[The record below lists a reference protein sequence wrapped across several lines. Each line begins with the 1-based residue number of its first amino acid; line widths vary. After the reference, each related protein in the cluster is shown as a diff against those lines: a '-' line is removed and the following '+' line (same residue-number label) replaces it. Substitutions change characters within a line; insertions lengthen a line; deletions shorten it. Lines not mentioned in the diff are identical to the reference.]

1 MSSRASTSAAT
12 KTKARASAPVGT
24 KRTTRA
30 SALAAEVAVEAAVA
44 APVEPESLYM
54 RFADRDYYDILER
67 LPFLQR
73 FYEIIT
79 NKRNKPHRETLLKEL
94 ISDKKYVPNK
104 FIMTN
109 RISLLNKNSETH
121 TYKKWAG
128 FVRKWNDLHEAENT
142 DYITFFSI
150 ENDEFYLKKE
160 QGNGTDVIVI
170 GSKKH
175 THTIEMT
182 ITSWVEYI
190 DINIDGYRED
200 TLKKI
205 KFNIDMN
212 HIDTFHA
219 ELFMDLFVG
228 FYWCIVYLNL
238 ETISTELK
246 AITIEGTD
254 KMFTEKDVIW
264 WIKSANGLINGIHE
278 LSGKHFLKNTRHA
291 A

>member
-1 MSSRASTSAAT
+1 
-12 KTKARASAPVGT
+12 V
-24 KRTTRA
+24 
-30 SALAAEVAVEAAVA
+30 ALAVEAAVA
-44 APVEPESLYM
+44 KEAHVEPESLYI
-54 RFADRDYYDILER
+54 RLADRDYYDILDR

-79 NKRNKPHRETLLKEL
+79 NKRNQSSHRETLLKEL

-109 RISLLNKNSETH
+109 RISLTNTNSETH
-121 TYKKWAG
+121 TYTTWKK
-128 FVRKWNDLHEAENT
+128 FVGQWKKLHNAENA

-160 QGNGTDVIVI
+160 QGNSTDVIVI

-190 DINIDGYRED
+190 DINIEGYRED
-200 TLKKI
+200 TLEEI

-212 HIDTFHA
+212 HIDTFKP

-228 FYWCIVYLNL
+228 FYWCIVYLKL
-238 ETISTELK
+238 EKISPKLII
-246 AITIEGTD
+246 ITIAGTD
-254 KMFTEKDVIW
+254 KIFTEKTVKW
-264 WIKSANGLINGIHE
+264 WIKSANGLLNGMNK
-278 LSGKHFLKNTRHA
+278 LPGKHFLKNTLHK
-291 A
+291 